1 MHGIG
6 EEEEEDDDGNG
17 IESENERM
25 ALHCGGLCV
34 WLGYWVLGVLRYG
47 M

>member
-17 IESENERM
+17 IESKNERM
-25 ALHCGGLCV
+25 ALHYGGLCV
-34 WLGYWVLGVLRYG
+34 WLGYWVLGVLRYV